1 MQSVFLILVNT
12 SLSLIMDRTAAFY
25 SRPSHDFRGGS
36 FNVFAGSRRQR
47 GGSIFGTLKNMFMPV
62 AKTLGPAALAAGVG
76 LAQDVMRDKASG
88 KSFKDA
94 MLQHGRK
101 RGLDLAKTAAMSLA
115 KNSMMGKLAGMLGKG
130 SRRAG
135 RRRKTVRRLR
145 RKGLSRP
152 RRRPRR
158 RRQASRKT
166 APSRKRQKR
175 AKSAPKRHAKRRRVA
190 ANF

>member
-76 LAQDVMRDKASG
+76 LAQDVMRDRASG

-94 MLQHGRK
+94 MLQHGKR
-101 RGLDLAKTAAMSLA
+101 RGLDLAKTAVTSLA
-115 KNSMMGKLAGMLGKG
+115 KNSMLGKLAGMFGKG
-130 SRRAG
+130 NRRAG
-135 RRRKTVRRLR
+135 QRRKKPVRRLQ
-145 RKGLSRP
+145 RKGHSRP
-152 RRRPRR
+152 RRRP

-166 APSRKRQKR
+166 APSRKRRKR